1 MLETGRFRLPQQA
14 QVETNVATYWIWW
27 VLAFV
32 LVGAEMFTGT
42 FYLLAVGAAF
52 ALGGVAAWLGGS
64 TPVQL
69 LIGGVFAVAGTIAA
83 HQWRKLHAMPA
94 PQPGLDV
101 GQEVQ
106 VLAWHDNGTAR
117 VNYRGTQWDAEIAS
131 PSAPR
136 AQSMYIVDTRGS
148 TLVIAPGKP

>member
-1 MLETGRFRLPQQA
+1 M
-14 QVETNVATYWIWW
+14 ATYWIWW
-27 VLAFV
+27 ALAVV
-32 LVGAEMFTGT
+32 LVGAELFTGT
-42 FYLLAVGAAF
+42 FYLLAVGGAF

-69 LIGGVFAVAGTIAA
+69 LIGGVSGVAGTIAA

-94 PQPGLDV
+94 PQAALDV

-117 VNYRGTQWDAEIAS
+117 VNYREPSGTRKSRRRRRRVRRRCTSSPRAARRSSSHPAS
-131 PSAPR
+131 PDRQSATVR
-136 AQSMYIVDTRGS
+136 ETASS
-148 TLVIAPGKP
+148 